1 MKKKLVIIGSIIAFI
16 VIAAF
21 VLLIFIN
28 QDTRLSN
35 DYAEKDIKSRYLTII
50 NDTEQVINEV
60 HIAVGDGT
68 EIEEMEQTNPD
79 ETSFSIK
86 IPKQYAEYSTFT
98 VTLIDRYGIKYQKE
112 INNVP
117 VKGRTEVKINKE
129 NYVKEKGDFRNKIDK
144 FFNGD

>member
-21 VLLIFIN
+21 ALLVFIN